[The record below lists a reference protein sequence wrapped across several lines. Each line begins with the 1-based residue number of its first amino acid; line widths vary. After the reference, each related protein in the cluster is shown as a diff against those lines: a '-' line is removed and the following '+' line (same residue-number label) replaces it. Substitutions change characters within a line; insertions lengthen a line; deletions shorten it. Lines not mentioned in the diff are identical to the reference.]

1 MDGYKFLLLDKPD
14 SVDHSDHRTPSFD
27 DNVNGNNER
36 KAITN
41 KLISGNGVNRDCN
54 GDGDGVTYV
63 RRLHIGTNSVNTR
76 ELITQTLFLYKK
88 NNKYVTEGLRL
99 DLEGI
104 IAIIIKCDPVGGH
117 LSDDTIF
124 YVEEGIKPINKIQ
137 LLWDIKN
144 YTRLKQYVH
153 LILSNTNGPIATSN
167 DAVNNGKAK
176 GDSKPSQIDS
186 QKPVNAGSPVVCN
199 TDYCLDRIIDHL
211 QTGHLYYGPFKI
223 RGIKSKSKPNS
234 SLKLHLLNSSC
245 DAEVD
250 STFSASSHHYHPIQS
265 NRNGVIV
272 GEDYAYGND
281 SDVDSQGYSIL
292 ISLLFSN
299 LFHKYLIHLLEVPRF
314 YFYGNCQVIGD
325 LKFFTSS
332 IEPNN
337 KPGYIDENT
346 AAFNALQEIYLGF
359 DPYDSYDKI
368 TVSPLKD
375 TLPVNYRYNLLE
387 ECVRPYFRLNSFK
400 LHRLGDSF
408 YFSGIQFRIT
418 NVSQNMFSTW
428 ENDVDG
434 DYGSFMGWMRS
445 ISCPKYGRVDEKTRI
460 EIGEPVNTKL
470 MDILSPERVE
480 IVRRSAPCYREN
492 LLLCFVSDL
501 DLNSLD
507 RIYPNDSA
515 ASSLNTS
522 LNTSLNNSLAT
533 SLNNTSYCGSL
544 LNSVSGTNGGGTV
557 CRTAESAH
565 QRHSI
570 HSNNGDSTPAN
581 GPVVYRN
588 VDFSKGDHGGSG
600 AVLTPNS
607 ITRREFCTV
616 CCETI
621 SPENNLNAKR
631 LSCGHVFHK
640 KCVLSW
646 LKSNKSCPNCRRVLP
661 GNATPRNFQ
670 DLTGA
675 HGDPRG
681 LGEGRFEGLLD
692 GNPRD
697 EAWTG
702 GSFNIRG
709 IRTVRRSA
717 LGGNYGYGNSSPPA
731 SSTCS
736 GSVFGNLFPV
746 ISVNSGR
753 CVSDGDSAHVNR
765 NSVDSTM
772 FQGAHAKILSIW
784 SESNSDNAPTA
795 AENTH
800 TDATVDCRDP
810 FRSGFT
816 SASNS
821 GDFSGYLVGNLP
833 AYSTRESVDDIFKQY
848 EDFENFSANRFN
860 GSSRKSSTED
870 TYCRDW
876 EAEYANVAAHV
887 NGVASKSRNGC
898 AKETD
903 ALVNWRIMVNRSLIN
918 THSVSTAFF
927 ADATSGPSLD
937 ITDLNS
943 SDDSNPESDLEEYF
957 NTLTS

>member
-1 MDGYKFLLLDKPD
+1 MDGYKFLLLDKSD
-14 SVDHSDHRTPSFD
+14 SVNNSYHRTPNFD
-27 DNVNGNNER
+27 SNFIENNER
-36 KAITN
+36 NTIINNLINGASVN
-41 KLISGNGVNRDCN
+41 KDCK
-54 GDGDGVTYV
+54 GDGDCVTYV
-63 RRLHIGTNSVNTR
+63 RRLHIGTNSVNTK
-76 ELITQTLFLYKK
+76 ELITQTLLLYKK
-88 NNKYVTEGLRL
+88 NNKYVTEGLKL
-99 DLEGI
+99 DLDGI

-144 YTRLKQYVH
+144 YTRLKQYIH
-153 LILSNTNGPIATSN
+153 LILGNSNGPIVTQSDTVNHASGKN
-167 DAVNNGKAK
+167 DPKRSHIESHKHFNNT
-176 GDSKPSQIDS
+176 
-186 QKPVNAGSPVVCN
+186 NLLNYN

-211 QTGHLYYGPFKI
+211 HTGHLYYGPFKI
-223 RGIKSKSKPNS
+223 RRIKSNSKPNS
-234 SLKLHLLNSSC
+234 SLKLHLLNNIC
-245 DAEVD
+245 DTKID
-250 STFSASSHHYHPIQS
+250 HTFSGISHHFHPIHIGT
-265 NRNGVIV
+265 NGVIV
-272 GEDYAYGND
+272 GDDDTYGKD
-281 SDVDSQGYSIL
+281 RTVDMQGYDIL
-292 ISLLFSN
+292 INLLFTN

-314 YFYGNCQVIGD
+314 YFFGNCQVIGD

-346 AAFNALQEIYLGF
+346 EIYLGF

-428 ENDVDG
+428 EDDPDG

-445 ISCPKYGRVDEKTRI
+445 FSCPKYGRVDEKTRI

-522 LNTSLNNSLAT
+522 LNSSLNNSLNN
-533 SLNNTSYCGSL
+533 SLNMSYCGSL
-544 LNSVSGTNGGGTV
+544 LNSVSGTNGDGTV
-557 CRTAESAH
+557 GRPTEGAH
-565 QRHSI
+565 LRNSI
-570 HSNNGDSTPAN
+570 HFNNGDYEATN
-581 GPVVYRN
+581 GPIVYRN
-588 VDFSKGDHGGSG
+588 TDCSKSDHTISG
-600 AVLTPNS
+600 AILTPSS
-607 ITRREFCTV
+607 IAKREFCTV

-621 SPENNLNAKR
+621 SPDSVINTKR
-631 LSCGHVFHK
+631 LTCGHVFHK

-661 GNATPRNFQ
+661 GNT
-670 DLTGA
+670 A
-675 HGDPRG
+675 HGNFTDFMAAHNDARSLDEDRFKQSLDG
-681 LGEGRFEGLLD
+681 DRVDEGRSAGPL
-692 GNPRD
+692 
-697 EAWTG
+697 
-702 GSFNIRG
+702 SIRG

-717 LGGNYGYGNSSPPA
+717 LGGDYSYGIGSPPV
-731 SSTCS
+731 SSITS
-736 GSVFGNLFPV
+736 GSIFGNLFPA
-746 ISVNSGR
+746 ISTSSSR
-753 CVSDGDSAHVNR
+753 FLSDSDTSNVNR
-765 NSVDSTM
+765 KAVGNTI
-772 FQGAHAKILSIW
+772 FQGTGARISSIW
-784 SESNSDNAPTA
+784 TEGNTDNSSKTVDKVLTDTTTDSNAPFYS
-795 AENTH
+795 
-800 TDATVDCRDP
+800 DY
-810 FRSGFT
+810 T
-816 SASNS
+816 SSCNS
-821 GDFSGYLVGNLP
+821 GDCNGYP
-833 AYSTRESVDDIFKQY
+833 AINRPSYRTRDSVNDIFKQY

-860 GSSRKSSTED
+860 GSRKSPTED
-870 TYCRDW
+870 TFYYNWDT
-876 EAEYANVAAHV
+876 EYPNVTPRSNGNPV
-887 NGVASKSRNGC
+887 GLNINNGVA
-898 AKETD
+898 KEND
-903 ALVNWRIMVNRSLIN
+903 ALVNWRIMVDRSMIN
-918 THSVSTAFF
+918 NSISTSFF

-943 SDDSNPESDLEEYF
+943 SDDSNGNQSDLEDYF